1 MNRIHSLVKTLPVP
15 AILAATLLG
24 CAGRSREPSPA
35 GDPAFDTVRFVLETN
50 CVHCHG
56 DNRLSNMPPINDTRA
71 LRSLASSP
79 QWIVPGQPEKSRFY
93 QVVVFPDNVPG
104 AMPPTGHAISK
115 REIQVLHDWIRAGAT
130 VPAGRV
136 RKLSPRGD
144 LPRST

>member
-1 MNRIHSLVKTLPVP
+1 MNRFHRLAETLPALP
-15 AILAATLLG
+15 LLAAALVG
-24 CAGRSREPSPA
+24 CAAPERDSAPPA
-35 GDPAFDTVRFVLETN
+35 DAAFDTVRFVLETN

-56 DNRLSNMPPINDTRA
+56 DNRLSNMPPINDLPA
-71 LRSLASSP
+71 LRKLASSP

-130 VPAGRV
+130 VPASRA

>member
-1 MNRIHSLVKTLPVP
+1 MNPIHRIVKSSPVP
-15 AILAATLLG
+15 TILAAALVG
-24 CAGRSREPSPA
+24 CVARDRVPAPA
-35 GDPAFDTVRFVLETN
+35 GDAAFDTVRFVLETN

-71 LRSLASSP
+71 LRNLASSP
-79 QWIVPGQPEKSRFY
+79 QWIVPRQPEKSRFY

-115 REIQVLHDWIRAGAT
+115 REIQVLHDWIKAGAL
-130 VPAGRV
+130 VPAGKTQ
-136 RKLSPRGD
+136 KLAPRGE